1 MEILEETGSAT
12 PFEVFIMK
20 RMSNE
25 ITPAIKNYE
34 SLIRK
39 LKKRDP
45 LAAKA
50 LENAHGY
57 RFQDGIL
64 YLRYPG
70 YLANISARILMDSE
84 HKPMLDQVG
93 DELSIQVLME

>member
-1 MEILEETGSAT
+1 M
-12 PFEVFIMK
+12 FIMK
-20 RMSNE
+20 CMPNE
-25 ITPAIKNYE
+25 ITPAIKTYE

-50 LENAHGY
+50 LESAHGY

-70 YLANISARILMDSE
+70 YLANMSARILMDSE
-84 HKPMLDQVG
+84 HKPVLDQAAA
-93 DELSIQVLME
+93 ELSIQGFLLE

>member
-1 MEILEETGSAT
+1 
-12 PFEVFIMK
+12 MK
-20 RMSNE
+20 CMPNE
-25 ITPAIKNYE
+25 ITPAIKTYE

-50 LENAHGY
+50 LESAHGY

-70 YLANISARILMDSE
+70 YLANMSRILMDSE
-84 HKPMLDQVG
+84 HKPVLDQAAA
-93 DELSIQVLME
+93 ELSIQGFLLE

>member
-1 MEILEETGSAT
+1 MRSRIASEGQSVRNEAHAQRNNT
-12 PFEVFIMK
+12 
-20 RMSNE
+20 SN
-25 ITPAIKNYE
+25 KN
-34 SLIRK
+34 LRI
-39 LKKRDP
+39 KKRDP

-50 LENAHGY
+50 LESAHGY

-70 YLANISARILMDSE
+70 YLANMSARILMVSE

-93 DELSIQVLME
+93 DELSIQVLLE

>member
-1 MEILEETGSAT
+1 MALLADCNTRHEAVIFALENKYISSRGDSSKDKKRN
-12 PFEVFIMK
+12 PFDLELLRRKVKVFIMK
-20 RMSNE
+20 CMPNE
-25 ITPAIKNYE
+25 ITPAIKTYE

-50 LENAHGY
+50 LESAHGY

-64 YLRYPG
+64 YLR
-70 YLANISARILMDSE
+70 
-84 HKPMLDQVG
+84 
-93 DELSIQVLME
+93 